1 MIIESN
7 ISFPFDLSDQ
17 YPIGDLSGKLQ
28 MRNKDYP
35 HDYLLPIT
43 PGNELNGIYW
53 DVFLPMKGVN
63 SIVHRALTVDRY
75 NRKDEKNSTRSIWA
89 CNTITL
95 YQDNRRYQTPMI
107 TAQVLFRYPI
117 VGRILFRQPRDD
129 PLLDTTVIVEYL
141 IHADGSTLNN
151 SESHRWAIHHDAPG
165 KDFYNWTGRCLST
178 NHVYNPFKVR
188 KYFNYFKISSRLNLN
203 LFIFFKVSFNMQQ
216 PQQSCSP
223 EYGANCRLGDL
234 TNRIGTISIA
244 GSKKYKSITRSIYTD
259 AYLPLSGHN
268 NIFGKSMVIYDD
280 FGPKARGERLAC
292 SM

>member
-1 MIIESN
+1 MLFSVGYLTFQLNGFATFRSNFNMNGINGEVTIHQRSLFEPTWLNFTVHSAKNELKTNTEFLRELAAYQIRTLPPDPVEANTDKYCSTSGAIYNPSN
-7 ISFPFDLSDQ
+7 IDESSIPPAGYGTQDQ
-17 YPIGDLSGKLQ
+17 YPVGDLSGKLQ

-53 DVFLPMKGVN
+53 DLFLPMKGVN
-63 SIVHRALTVDRY
+63 SVVHRAVTIDKY
-75 NRKDEKNSTRSIWA
+75 NRDDAEKSSRSIWA
-89 CNTITL
+89 CSTLTL

-129 PLLDTTVIVEYL
+129 PSLDTTVIVEYL

-178 NHVYNPFKVR
+178 NHVYNPYKV
-188 KYFNYFKISSRLNLN
+188 
-203 LFIFFKVSFNMQQ
+203 
-216 PQQSCSP
+216 
-223 EYGANCRLGDL
+223 
-234 TNRIGTISIA
+234 
-244 GSKKYKSITRSIYTD
+244 
-259 AYLPLSGHN
+259 
-268 NIFGKSMVIYDD
+268 
-280 FGPKARGERLAC
+280 
-292 SM
+292 